1 MPDSMRQAVIT
12 CIYEKGGMEDINNWR
27 PVSLFN
33 YDYKIFKKVIAN
45 RIQSSLEDI
54 IGSEQ
59 TAAVREK
66 TIIENLQ
73 LNRDTIAYANLNN
86 LETSIITLDQEKS
99 LWQNRQTFSF

>member
-12 CIYEKGGMEDINNWR
+12 CIYEKGEMEDINNWR
-27 PVSLFN
+27 PVSLLN

-66 TIIENLQ
+66 TIIEILQ

>member
-12 CIYEKGGMEDINNWR
+12 CIYEKGEMEDINWR
-27 PVSLFN
+27 PVSLLN

-99 LWQNRQTFSF
+99 LWQSRQTFSF